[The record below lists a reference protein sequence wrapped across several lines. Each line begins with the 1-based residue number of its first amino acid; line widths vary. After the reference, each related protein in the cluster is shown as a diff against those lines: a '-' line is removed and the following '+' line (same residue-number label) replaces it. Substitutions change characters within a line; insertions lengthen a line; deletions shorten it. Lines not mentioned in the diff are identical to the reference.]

1 MSIYQEIVQWSQNK
15 PLFMR
20 DALRR
25 LVSNPSLTQTDIDE
39 LILILKKEV
48 GYVGITISDIPINIT
63 NIPTQI
69 NSNTSK
75 IRLLAIENPI
85 NINSLYNKTKLAFP
99 TDGLTIIY
107 GNNGSGKSSYARL
120 LKKLCWSRHKNI
132 ELKKNVYTKDLSPQ
146 SVNIKFEDAGTTN
159 TFMWNQ
165 GNATHQSLNSIFL
178 FDSSCADI
186 YLNNENNTEYKPIGI
201 DVLERLIPICKSI
214 DIKLNSELQ
223 ELHTLKPSL
232 DATKYASTDL
242 LKWYK
247 NVENNTQDD
256 IDKKINYTQAFV
268 NRKKELSLLLKTN
281 NPVQENLKITQK
293 IKRFETYSKQIET
306 VEQKFSFDNIELCKK
321 IKIEYYNKKEA
332 YSLAQISIKGNDPLS
347 GVGSESWRLMWEAAK
362 QFAISEIHPLTQTFP
377 DSVSNEKCVLCQQ
390 SLSIESQERLV
401 RFNRFVNDKTSN
413 EYFAIEGK
421 LKLVIQK
428 LEEFNI
434 PTSDT
439 LQELISDIPKFQERF
454 NEFSFQLNELKVS
467 LLEFLTPEYKEG
479 INYKSQLQILSTI
492 IGEEINRLG
501 EEIKKNSQL
510 AQSRGL
516 LEKEFLELEALE
528 YLSTQLSIIIKYN
541 QEYKLKKSINLCK
554 SKINTTLISKKVG
567 ELMESTAIQLQ
578 QVEFLKHLNYL
589 NKDIA
594 SKISITKTKT
604 TDGVTHQ
611 KCGFNNINEPLSK
624 ILSEGEQKI
633 VALSN
638 FLSECT
644 IDNATNTLIFDD
656 PVTSLDQDF
665 REAIANIIV
674 KLSSDRQIIVLT
686 HDLFFLRLLIDTHKK
701 EHSTDCAV
709 LGLTK
714 NNEISGYS
722 SDEIPYLAKNTQ
734 ERINS
739 IRAIIEKISSV
750 QQTDQLLIETFLDS
764 ARKRFRML
772 IEKSVEEFLANKS
785 IERFSRNINV
795 KSGNLSSFVIVEHA
809 DIQFLLS
816 LFGKYSITEHDGSS
830 ATTYQLPLQ
839 TEIISDLGDFD
850 RWKIGFQARLK
861 AFKAEHDYK

>member
-1 MSIYQEIVQWSQNK
+1 MAIYQEIVQWSQNK

-48 GYVGITISDIPINIT
+48 GYIGITISGIPINIT
-63 NIPTQI
+63 DIPTQF
-69 NSNTSK
+69 NSSTSN

-85 NINSLYNKTKLAFP
+85 NINSLYNKAQLVFP
-99 TDGLTIIY
+99 KEGLTIVY

-132 ELKKNVYTKDLSPQ
+132 DLKKNVYTRDMSTQ
-146 SVNIKFEDAGTTN
+146 SVNIKFEDAGTAN
-159 TFMWNQ
+159 TFIWNQ
-165 GNATHQSLNSIFL
+165 GDTTHHSLNSIFL
-178 FDSSCADI
+178 FDSSCAEI

-201 DVLERLIPICKSI
+201 DVLEGLIPICKSI
-214 DIKLNSELQ
+214 DAKLNSELQ
-223 ELHTLKPSL
+223 LLQTLKPSL
-232 DATKYASTDL
+232 DNIKYASTDL

-247 NVENNTQDD
+247 NIENYSKND
-256 IDKKINYTQAFV
+256 INQKINYTQTFV
-268 NRKKELSLLLKTN
+268 DRKKDLSLQLKTN
-281 NPVQENLKITQK
+281 NPVQENQKITQK
-293 IKRFETYSKQIET
+293 IQRFDTYRKQIET
-306 VEQKFSFDNIELCKK
+306 VEQKLSFDNIELCKK
-321 IKIEYYNKKEA
+321 IKIEYINKKEA
-332 YSLAQISIKGNDPLS
+332 YNLAQITIKGNDPLS

-362 QFAISEIHPLTQTFP
+362 QFAISEVHPLTQTFP
-377 DSVSNEKCVLCQQ
+377 DSESNETCVLCQQ
-390 SLSIESQERLV
+390 SLSIESQERLL

-421 LKLVIQK
+421 LKLVIKK

-439 LQELISDIPKFQERF
+439 LQELISDIPTFQESF
-454 NEFSFQLNELKVS
+454 NEFSLQLNELKVP
-467 LLEFLTPEYKEG
+467 LLKFLTSEYKEE
-479 INYKSQLQILSTI
+479 IANTSQLQILSTI
-492 IGEEINRLG
+492 IGEEINRLSV
-501 EEIKKNSQL
+501 EINKNNQL

-516 LEKEFLELEALE
+516 LEKEFLELEVLE
-528 YLSTQLSIIIKYN
+528 YLSTQLPTIIKYN
-541 QEYKLKKSINLCK
+541 QEFKFKEGINQCK

-567 ELMESTAIQLQ
+567 ELMESNAIQLQ

-589 NKDIA
+589 NKEIA

-611 KCGFNNINEPLSK
+611 KCSFNNINEPLNK

-633 VALSN
+633 VAIAN

-644 IDNATNTLIFDD
+644 IGNATNTLIFDD

-674 KLSSDRQIIVLT
+674 KLSADRQIIVLT

-701 EHSTDCAV
+701 EHSTDCNV
-709 LGLTK
+709 LGVTK
-714 NNEISGYS
+714 NKEVCGYT

-739 IRAIIEKISSV
+739 IREVIGKIDSI
-750 QQTDQLLIETFLDS
+750 QPTDQLLIETLLDS

-772 IEKSVEEFLANKS
+772 IEKSVEELLANKS
-785 IERFSRNINV
+785 IERFSRNIHV
-795 KSGNLSSFVIVEHA
+795 KSGSLSSFVVVEHT

-816 LFGKYSITEHDGSS
+816 LFGKYSVTEHDGGS

-839 TEIISDLGDFD
+839 AEITSDLGEFG
-850 RWKIGFQARLK
+850 RWKNDFQSRLK
-861 AFKAEHDYK
+861 AFKEEHNYK